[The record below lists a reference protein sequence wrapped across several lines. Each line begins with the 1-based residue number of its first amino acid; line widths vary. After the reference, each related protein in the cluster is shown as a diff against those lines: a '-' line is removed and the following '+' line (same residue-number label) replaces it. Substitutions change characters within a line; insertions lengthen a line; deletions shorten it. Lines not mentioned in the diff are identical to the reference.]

1 MLYFGLIYNCRK
13 DGFLSEV
20 FDNMMDVIQA
30 IYKNAHAVKEGHFI
44 LLKFRVYVFKAMEEQ
59 DIVCKFFNFVSI
71 MCMITNQ

>member
-1 MLYFGLIYNCRK
+1 MLYFGLIYCRK
-13 DGFLSEV
+13 DGLLSEV

-59 DIVCKFFNFVSI
+59 DIVCKLFIYVSI
-71 MCMITNQ
+71 MCLNPNQ